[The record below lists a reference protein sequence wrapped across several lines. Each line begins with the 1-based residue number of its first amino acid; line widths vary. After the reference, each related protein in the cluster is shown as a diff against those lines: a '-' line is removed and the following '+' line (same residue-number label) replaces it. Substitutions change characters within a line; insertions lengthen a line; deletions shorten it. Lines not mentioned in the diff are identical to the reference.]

1 MTTKGINFKD
11 IAKYAI
17 CFVTM
22 FALSWLFP
30 YTGDDW
36 AWGSQIG
43 LDRLHTW
50 FDNYSGRYV
59 GNLIVLAL
67 TRSNLLKSLAMAVA
81 ITGIILLLE
90 RLIKE
95 RWSFYVSIVL
105 LICLP
110 KAILRQAVVWTA
122 GFSNYVTSIFF
133 TLIYIVYIYWIFDEK
148 PNRNKLRQR
157 ILPCIPLFAL
167 GMINT
172 LIVENVTLYN
182 VVLGIAVIIYVLL
195 RYRKVLIQHVCYFA
209 GTICGTVYMFSNSV
223 YHSISTNS
231 DGYRSVAEGGIIAQA
246 LKNYFDV
253 IYKERELTNK

>member
-1 MTTKGINFKD
+1 MNTKGINFKD

-122 GFSNYVTSIFF
+122 GFSNYVTSIF
-133 TLIYIVYIYWIFDEK
+133 
-148 PNRNKLRQR
+148 LR
-157 ILPCIPLFAL
+157 
-167 GMINT
+167 
-172 LIVENVTLYN
+172 
-182 VVLGIAVIIYVLL
+182 
-195 RYRKVLIQHVCYFA
+195 
-209 GTICGTVYMFSNSV
+209 
-223 YHSISTNS
+223 
-231 DGYRSVAEGGIIAQA
+231 
-246 LKNYFDV
+246 
-253 IYKERELTNK
+253 